1 MRSVLSDYV
10 KSFDPR
16 TQAWSKRV
24 EAGNFASA
32 LAGNFASA
40 LAAELRLNPKAVQ
53 VENDSRLYRV
63 HMPLLRVYWSPISN
77 EPGDWEREFD
87 NISKEIREWARS
99 Q

>member
-1 MRSVLSDYV
+1 MRSVLPDYI

-16 TQAWSKRV
+16 TQAWNKRV
-24 EAGNFASA
+24 E
-32 LAGNFASA
+32 AGNFASA

-77 EPGDWEREFD
+77 EPSDWEREFD

-99 Q
+99 K